1 MRNSSRV
8 AAAAFALA
16 LMVFGPVAAT
26 AAAGSPDRIAADAAG
41 APWSSTAQVVAA
53 QAAAPRN
60 FTGVW
65 WKAPA
70 ESESGWG
77 INFAHQG
84 DIIFATW
91 FTYGADGKPVWF
103 LILAFKTAANVYAG
117 DVSTDTGPRFD
128 SVPFP
133 PNVNVDTVIG
143 KATITFAE
151 DGGSATFAYTV
162 NGITQSKQ
170 IVRQAFFPDL
180 LPPSCAWSAQP
191 NLAAATNFQ
200 DLWWADPRGSE
211 SGWGI
216 NFTHQR
222 DTLFATWFTYD
233 ADGKPLWFIV
243 LADKTAPGVYKGP
256 VSTVAGPSFDA
267 VPFDPVMV
275 TETIVGDATLTFIDG
290 NHASFTYTVT
300 VGGKQTLQSK
310 LITRQLF
317 SPPAGTLCQ

>member
-60 FTGVW
+60 YTGVW

-128 SVPFP
+128 SVPF
-133 PNVNVDTVIG
+133 
-143 KATITFAE
+143 
-151 DGGSATFAYTV
+151 
-162 NGITQSKQ
+162 
-170 IVRQAFFPDL
+170 
-180 LPPSCAWSAQP
+180 LP
-191 NLAAATNFQ
+191 
-200 DLWWADPRGSE
+200 R
-211 SGWGI
+211 
-216 NFTHQR
+216 
-222 DTLFATWFTYD
+222 
-233 ADGKPLWFIV
+233 
-243 LADKTAPGVYKGP
+243 
-256 VSTVAGPSFDA
+256 
-267 VPFDPVMV
+267 
-275 TETIVGDATLTFIDG
+275 TEM
-290 NHASFTYTVT
+290 
-300 VGGKQTLQSK
+300 
-310 LITRQLF
+310 
-317 SPPAGTLCQ
+317 P